1 MFFRHFYIK
10 CHLGNFLINLIYL
23 RVQPKERKVNSKKND
38 IAKIISINLTKI
50 SQDNIR
56 KVEGENKRLDKMN
69 LKYGKLEKN
78 RRRE

>member
-1 MFFRHFYIK
+1 M
-10 CHLGNFLINLIYL
+10 
-23 RVQPKERKVNSKKND
+23 ERKVNSKKKD
-38 IAKIISINLTKI
+38 IAGIISINLTKI